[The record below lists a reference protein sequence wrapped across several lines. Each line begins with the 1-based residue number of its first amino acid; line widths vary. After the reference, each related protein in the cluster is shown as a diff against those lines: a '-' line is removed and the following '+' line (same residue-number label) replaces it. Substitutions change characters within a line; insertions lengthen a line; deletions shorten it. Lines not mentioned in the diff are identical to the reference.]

1 MIALLYELVN
11 VSLTLHQHSFGPA
24 DVVEVSA
31 VRVTQTVVPQ
41 VMSVAQTLQNGVHET
56 LQRNICKKGE

>member
-1 MIALLYELVN
+1 M
-11 VSLTLHQHSFGPA
+11 SLTLHQRSFGPA
-24 DVVEVSA
+24 VVVEVGA

-56 LQRNICKKGE
+56 LQRNI